1 MKIEDYWEDKTEFE
15 ISFVTEDNR
24 TINKKIALEPGTT
37 RLQAK
42 KVVKSSF
49 SRVKEVIYV
58 EEVNDL
64 LSYKKNI
71 SMV

>member
-1 MKIEDYWEDKTEFE
+1 MKIEDFWEDKTEFE

-37 RLQAK
+37 KLQAK
-42 KVVKSSF
+42 QVVQSSF
-49 SRVKEVIYV
+49 NRVKQVLYV

-64 LSYKKNI
+64 LSYKKTFQ
-71 SMV
+71 